1 MKSREQ
7 LQRENEM
14 IQDMLKSG
22 VEESLLK
29 IPGVHHV
36 SIGLKE
42 VNGHITDTL
51 CIRIYVQEKK
61 GQGQLAEHEV
71 LPAEING
78 IPTDVNII
86 PDFKASL
93 DENIYRPLRGG
104 IQVTNRI
111 VVQDPESFGNEIA
124 HGTLGCL
131 ATDNETGK
139 TVLLSNWHV
148 LMANNAK
155 VGDRIYQPAP
165 AKVPDISLSQLPY
178 HPKDDVNAVGTII
191 KATINNKVDAA
202 IAVIDY
208 PRINGDAQHINEING
223 LCVNGRPEQ
232 NVILGQA
239 TAIAGQTV
247 FKVGEVSGRTEGR
260 IVDVN
265 YPVTTF
271 PIEGVPRTFTGQ
283 IAIQPISP
291 DKHFSEK
298 GDSGSVIID
307 AHNNIVGLLFAS
319 NGNAKPQITLA
330 NHIADVVEAMNISIN
345 FSNQSVSTSHSEA
358 GTMETMP

>member
-14 IQDMLKSG
+14 IQDMLKNG
-22 VEESLLK
+22 VEELLLK

-42 VNGHITDTL
+42 TNGHITDTL
-51 CIRIYVQEKK
+51 CIRIYVLEKK
-61 GQGQLAEHEV
+61 DNSQLPAQEV
-71 LPAEING
+71 LPSEING
-78 IPTDVNII
+78 IPTDVNVI
-86 PDFKASL
+86 PSFNACI
-93 DENIYRPLRGG
+93 DENTYRPLKGG

-111 VVQDPESFGNEIA
+111 VVQDQENFGNEMA

-131 ATDNETGK
+131 ATDNESGK
-139 TVLLSNWHV
+139 PVLLSNWHV

-165 AKVPDISLSQLPY
+165 AKVPDISLSLLPY
-178 HPKDDVNAVGTII
+178 HPVDDVNAVGTII
-191 KATINNKVDAA
+191 KAAINNKVDAA

-208 PRINGDAQHINEING
+208 PRINGDAQCLNEING
-223 LCVNGRPEQ
+223 LSINGRPET
-232 NVILGQA
+232 NVIVGLA

-260 IVDVN
+260 IVDIN
-265 YPVTTF
+265 YPATTF
-271 PIEGVPRTFTGQ
+271 PIEGIDRTFTGQ
-283 IAIQPISP
+283 IAIQSV
-291 DKHFSEK
+291 DASSHFSEK

-307 AHNNIVGLLFAS
+307 MHNNIVGLLFAS
-319 NGNAKPQITLA
+319 NGNARPQITLA
-330 NHIADVVEAMNISIN
+330 NHIADVVDAMNINISLSPMN
-345 FSNQSVSTSHSEA
+345 NVSVSPSPQKQEL
-358 GTMETMP
+358 

>member
-14 IQDMLKSG
+14 IKDMLTGG
-22 VEESLLK
+22 VEDLLLK

-51 CIRIYVQEKK
+51 CIRIYVREKK
-61 GQGQLAEHEV
+61 DHSQLPAHEV
-71 LPAEING
+71 LPSEING

-86 PDFKASL
+86 PDFNACI
-93 DENIYRPLRGG
+93 DENTYRPLRGG
-104 IQVTNRI
+104 IQITNRI
-111 VVQDPESFGNEIA
+111 VVQDPNNFGNEIA

-139 TVLLSNWHV
+139 PVLLSNWHV
-148 LMANNAK
+148 MMANNAK

-165 AKVPDISLSQLPY
+165 AVPDINLSLLPY
-178 HPKDDVNAVGTII
+178 HPQDDVNAVGKIL

-208 PRINGDAQHINEING
+208 PRINGDAQYLNEING
-223 LCVNGRPEQ
+223 LCLNGRPEQ
-232 NVILGQA
+232 NMILGQA

-247 FKVGEVSGRTEGR
+247 FKVGVVSGRTEGR

-271 PIEGVPRTFTGQ
+271 PIEGENRTFTGQ
-283 IAIQPISP
+283 IAIQPISR
-291 DKHFSEK
+291 DMHFSEK

-307 AHNNIVGLLFAS
+307 MHNNIIGLLFAS

-330 NHIADVVEAMNISIN
+330 NHIADVLEALNITIN
-345 FSNQSVSTSHSEA
+345 FSTQNASPSPHKQEL
-358 GTMETMP
+358 

>member
-14 IQDMLKSG
+14 IQDMLKNG
-22 VEESLLK
+22 VEEVLLK

-61 GQGQLAEHEV
+61 HNSLLSAEEV
-71 LPAEING
+71 LPSEING

-86 PDFKASL
+86 PSFNASV
-93 DENIYRPLRGG
+93 DKNTYRPLKGG
-104 IQVTNRI
+104 IQLTNRI

-131 ATDNETGK
+131 ATDNESGK
-139 TVLLSNWHV
+139 PVLLSNWHV

-155 VGDRIYQPAP
+155 VGDKIFQPAP
-165 AKVPDISLSQLPY
+165 LTIPDVNLDQLPY
-178 HPKDDVNAVGTII
+178 YPKDEVNAVGSIM
-191 KATINNKVDAA
+191 KATINSKVDAA
-202 IAVIDY
+202 IALIDY
-208 PRINGDAQHINEING
+208 PRINGDSQWINEING
-223 LCVNGRPEQ
+223 LSVGGKPEK
-232 NVILGQA
+232 NVIVGLA

-265 YPVTTF
+265 YPTTTF
-271 PIEGVPRTFTGQ
+271 PIEGVNRTFTGQ
-283 IAIQPISP
+283 IAIQALTPSQ
-291 DKHFSEK
+291 HFSEK
-298 GDSGSVIID
+298 GDSGSAIID
-307 AHNNIVGLLFAS
+307 IHNNIVGLLFAS
-319 NGNAKPQITLA
+319 NGNANPQITLA
-330 NHIADVVEAMNISIN
+330 NHITDVVAALNISIN
-345 FSNQSVSTSHSEA
+345 FSSDNVPSGLHKQA
-358 GTMETMP
+358 Q

>member
-14 IQDMLKSG
+14 IQNMLKNG
-22 VEESLLK
+22 VEELLLK

-61 GQGQLAEHEV
+61 HNSQLPAQEV
-71 LPAEING
+71 LPSEING

-86 PDFKASL
+86 PSFNACIDK
-93 DENIYRPLRGG
+93 NIYRPLKGG
-104 IQVTNRI
+104 IQLTNRI

-131 ATDNETGK
+131 AIDNESGK
-139 TVLLSNWHV
+139 PVLLSNWHV

-155 VGDRIYQPAP
+155 VGDKIYQPAP
-165 AKVPDISLSQLPY
+165 LTIPDVSLSQLPY
-178 HPKDDVNAVGTII
+178 YPKDDLNAVGRII

-202 IAVIDY
+202 IAEIDY
-208 PRINGDAQHINEING
+208 PHINGDAQCTNEING
-223 LCVNGRPEQ
+223 LSVDGKPEK
-232 NVILGQA
+232 NVILGLA
-239 TAIAGQTV
+239 MAVAGQTV

-260 IVDVN
+260 IVDIN
-265 YPVTTF
+265 YPTTTF
-271 PIEGVPRTFTGQ
+271 PIEGIDRTFTGQ
-283 IAIQPISP
+283 IAIQATNPA
-291 DKHFSEK
+291 DHFSEK
-298 GDSGSVIID
+298 GDSGSAIID
-307 AHNNIVGLLFAS
+307 IHNNIVGLLFAS
-319 NGNAKPQITLA
+319 NGNANPQITLA
-330 NHIADVVEAMNISIN
+330 NHINDVVAALNISIN
-345 FSNQSVSTSHSEA
+345 FSFQKVSLSRQKQEQ
-358 GTMETMP
+358 

>member
-14 IQDMLKSG
+14 IQNMLKSG
-22 VEESLLK
+22 VEDLLLK

-51 CIRIYVQEKK
+51 CIRIYVVEKK
-61 GQGQLAEHEV
+61 DNSKLPAHEV
-71 LPAEING
+71 LPSEING
-78 IPTDVNII
+78 IPTDVNVI
-86 PDFKASL
+86 PDFKACI
-93 DENIYRPLRGG
+93 DENTYRPLRGG
-104 IQVTNRI
+104 IQITNRI
-111 VVQDPESFGNEIA
+111 VVQDPETFGNEMA

-139 TVLLSNWHV
+139 PVLLSNWHV

-165 AKVPDISLSQLPY
+165 TVPDLNLSALPY
-178 HPKDDVNAVGTII
+178 HPTDDVNAVGTIV
-191 KATINNKVDAA
+191 KAIINNKVDAA

-208 PRINGDAQHINEING
+208 PRINGDAQYLNEING
-223 LCVNGRPEQ
+223 LCLNGRPGQ
-232 NVILGQA
+232 NVIFGQA
-239 TAIAGQTV
+239 PAIAGQTV

-260 IVDVN
+260 IVDIN

-271 PIEGVPRTFTGQ
+271 PIEGVNRTFTGQ
-283 IAIQPISP
+283 IAIQPISK
-291 DKHFSEK
+291 DMHFSDK

-307 AHNNIVGLLFAS
+307 THNNIIGLLFAS
-319 NGNAKPQITLA
+319 NGNSRPQITLA
-330 NHIADVVEAMNISIN
+330 NHIADVIEALNISIN
-345 FSNQSVSTSHSEA
+345 FSSSNVVSPSVQKQEV
-358 GTMETMP
+358 

>member
-7 LQRENEM
+7 LQRENEI

-22 VEESLLK
+22 VEDLLLK
-29 IPGVHHV
+29 IPGVRHV

-51 CIRIYVQEKK
+51 CIRIYVVEKK
-61 GQGQLAEHEV
+61 DNSQLPSHEV
-71 LPAEING
+71 LPSEING
-78 IPTDVNII
+78 IPTDVNVI
-86 PDFKASL
+86 PNFRASM
-93 DENIYRPLRGG
+93 DENLYRPLRGG
-104 IQVTNRI
+104 IQITNRI
-111 VVQDPESFGNEIA
+111 VVQDPENFGNEIA

-165 AKVPDISLSQLPY
+165 AVPDLNFSELPY
-178 HPKDDVNAVGTII
+178 HPKDNVNAVGTIV
-191 KATINNKVDAA
+191 KATISSKIDAG

-223 LCVNGRPEQ
+223 LCLNGIPEQ
-232 NVILGQA
+232 NVIVGQA

-260 IVDVN
+260 IVDIN

-271 PIEGVPRTFTGQ
+271 PIEGVNRTFTGQ
-283 IAIQPISP
+283 IAIQPLSK
-291 DKHFSEK
+291 DMHFSEK

-307 AHNNIVGLLFAS
+307 IHNNIIGLLFAS
-319 NGNAKPQITLA
+319 NGNARPQITLA

-345 FSNQSVSTSHSEA
+345 FSPSQSVVVSPSEQKQ
-358 GTMETMP
+358 EL